1 MAKSR
6 GIREPYR
13 IWSADEL
20 AYLRQHYADTPTA
33 EMARVLGLP
42 VKTVYAAAHRHGLAK
57 SHTFLTTSA
66 SGRLGRF
73 GAVGAENRWQPGN
86 KPWNKG
92 VKNSTGHHPNTV
104 ANHYTTGSVH
114 GRAAQLVQPLG
125 ALRISSDGNL
135 ERKTG
140 TTPGPSNMR
149 WTAVHRL
156 VWEAAHGPIPP
167 GHLVVFK
174 PGRKTTD
181 EDRITLDALELL
193 TRAENMR
200 RNSVHTKYPPELAR
214 LVQLRGV
221 LNRAIN
227 TKTKETK

>member
-1 MAKSR
+1 MTKSR
-6 GIREPYR
+6 GIRDPYR
-13 IWSADEL
+13 SWSAAEL

-42 VKTVYAAAHRHGLAK
+42 VKSIYAAAHRHGLAK
-57 SHTFLTTSA
+57 SHTFLMTTS
-66 SGRLGRF
+66 SGRLGRY
-73 GAVGAENRWQPGN
+73 GAVGAEHRWKPGHE
-86 KPWNKG
+86 PWNKG
-92 VKNSTGHHPNTV
+92 VQGSAGHHPNTV
-104 ANHYTTGSVH
+104 RNHYAPGTVH

-140 TTPGPSNMR
+140 TATGPSNLR

-156 VWEAAHGPIPP
+156 VWEAAHGPVPP
-167 GHLVVFK
+167 GRLVVFK
-174 PGRKTTD
+174 PGRKTT
-181 EDRITLDALELL
+181 ELAGITLDALELL

-227 TKTKETK
+227 SKRKESK